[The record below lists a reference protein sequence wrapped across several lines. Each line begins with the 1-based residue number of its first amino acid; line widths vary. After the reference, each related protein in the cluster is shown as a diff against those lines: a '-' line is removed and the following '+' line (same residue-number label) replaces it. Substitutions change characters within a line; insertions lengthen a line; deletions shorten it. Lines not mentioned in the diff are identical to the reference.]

1 MSLSYEEY
9 SADEQYLKFCGSKW
23 VFAENIRISVIL
35 DETKFFNITNDASD
49 GLMSPLIVRITIS
62 SFIKPFRFPILL
74 YYML

>member
-1 MSLSYEEY
+1 M
-9 SADEQYLKFCGSKW
+9 
-23 VFAENIRISVIL
+23 
-35 DETKFFNITNDASD
+35 NDVSD